1 MCVLFLLDTSVNL
14 VKLLTQNKFSFLSLN
29 CEKAIKEKLC
39 FYEDKSKMHTMG
51 SLKIVLKA
59 VNNMEV
65 YDCITI
71 DASQIMQATMIVGY
85 KS

>member
-1 MCVLFLLDTSVNL
+1 
-14 VKLLTQNKFSFLSLN
+14 
-29 CEKAIKEKLC
+29 
-39 FYEDKSKMHTMG
+39 MHTMG

-85 KS
+85 KSWPES